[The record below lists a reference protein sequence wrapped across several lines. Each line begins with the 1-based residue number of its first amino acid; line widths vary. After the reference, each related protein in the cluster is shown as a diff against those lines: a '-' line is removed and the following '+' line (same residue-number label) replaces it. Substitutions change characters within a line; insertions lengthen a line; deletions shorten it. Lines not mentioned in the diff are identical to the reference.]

1 MIGFLKGKVEYI
13 FIDYCLLDVGGV
25 GYRVFVSNN
34 TRARLRQG
42 QDAMLFTH
50 LSVREDA
57 MQLYGFSTQEEYDL
71 FQLLIAISGIGPK
84 VAMGIIGSITPEGL
98 SQAVQ
103 NKNVKALTALPG
115 IGKKSAER
123 MILELKDKLTFNGNN
138 DDIQHVGGL
147 FGESQVGEDILSEA
161 TAALISLGY
170 SQAEVNTAFQNM
182 GKIDPESDVQNVIK
196 LALKQLS
203 RR

>member
-42 QDAMLFTH
+42 QETMLFTH

-98 SQAVQ
+98 SQAIQ

-123 MILELKDKLTFNGNN
+123 MILELKDKLTFNGND

-147 FGESQVGEDILSEA
+147 FGESKVGEDILSEA

-182 GKIDPESDVQNVIK
+182 GKINHESDVQNVIK
-196 LALKQLS
+196 LALRQLS

>member
-13 FIDYCLLDVGGV
+13 FIDYCLLNVGGV

-34 TRARLRQG
+34 TRAVLKQG
-42 QDAMLFTH
+42 QEAMLFTH

-57 MQLYGFSTQEEYDL
+57 MQLYGFSNQEEYTL
-71 FQLLIAISGIGPK
+71 FQHLIAINGIGPK
-84 VAMGIIGSITPEGL
+84 VAMGIIGAITPDGL
-98 SQAVQ
+98 AQAIQ
-103 NKNVKALTALPG
+103 NKSVKALTALPG

-123 MILELKDKLTFNGNN
+123 MILELKDKLTFSSSE
-138 DDIQHVGGL
+138 DDTQHVGGL
-147 FGESQVGEDILSEA
+147 FGESQVGEDTLSEA
-161 TAALISLGY
+161 AAALMSLGY
-170 SQAEVNTAFQNM
+170 SQAEVNSAFQNM

>member
-98 SQAVQ
+98 SQAIQ

-123 MILELKDKLTFNGNN
+123 MILELKDKLTFNGND

-147 FGESQVGEDILSEA
+147 FGEFQVGEDILSEA